1 MAVYLILS
9 LRFSL
14 TVCEFCNSGPI
25 VQYERR
31 ATIQTLPALVLRV
44 IGISNQNLLET
55 FEIYKRAR
63 R

>member
-1 MAVYLILS
+1 MAVYLMLS

-25 VQYERR
+25 VH
-31 ATIQTLPALVLRV
+31 TTLPALVIWV

-55 FEIYKRAR
+55 FEIYKRAHR
-63 R
+63 